1 MSLHKINKMS
11 QFNAISDDIN
21 LDSKWFDIEYDNK
34 NYNAYK
40 VINEPIDID
49 EISELN

>member
-1 MSLHKINKMS
+1 MSLRENNKMS

-21 LDSKWFDIEYDNK
+21 LDSEWFDIEYDNK

-40 VINEPIDID
+40 VINEPFNID
-49 EISELN
+49 EMSELN